1 MNLYQLHIHKNS
13 LSPPTNRITITEAE
27 SPKPTKPQIHDQPQP
42 QQAYV
47 QPKPMENKI
56 ARAPKRNK
64 DKIPSALQL
73 KDSGSLKFK
82 DNKPAT
88 PTGLK
93 RFWPPSPK
101 LRANTMSSS
110 LWTLAVHNSPL
121 DKENERSR
129 STISLHSPSSSPTT
143 LLYKKPKWYK
153 KLLSPNIGS
162 SSKLSVESDNT
173 DLYSIEKSR
182 KKKKWYR
189 KRFISKTRPRE
200 AIAYEI

>member
-1 MNLYQLHIHKNS
+1 MPS
-13 LSPPTNRITITEAE
+13 R
-27 SPKPTKPQIHDQPQP
+27 PQFQSQPQP
-42 QQAYV
+42 QQAIASN
-47 QPKPMENKI
+47 PMENKVT
-56 ARAPKRNK
+56 RAPKRK
-64 DKIPSALQL
+64 EKVPPALQL
-73 KDSGSLKFK
+73 KDSGSLKYK
-82 DNKPAT
+82 DSKPAT

-110 LWTLAVHNSPL
+110 LWTLAVDNSPL

-129 STISLHSPSSSPTT
+129 STISLHSPLSSPTT

-162 SSKLSVESDNT
+162 ASKLSVESDNT
-173 DLYSIEKSR
+173 DLCSMEKSR

-189 KRFISKTRPRE
+189 KRFTSKTRPRE
-200 AIAYEI
+200 AKAYEV